1 MTSQEKEVK
10 LVERLP
16 KKICTT
22 VIIKIYS
29 NFHSNEYAFL
39 PNWQWAMAEIDCE
52 TAECGFMQVI
62 WIHVL
67 SIQHKL
73 KWKFGSY
80 PIYVILDNSGLKVD
94 LTLVNEML
102 KCKDV

>member
-1 MTSQEKEVK
+1 
-10 LVERLP
+10 
-16 KKICTT
+16 
-22 VIIKIYS
+22 
-29 NFHSNEYAFL
+29 
-39 PNWQWAMAEIDCE
+39 MAEIDCE

-102 KCKDV
+102 KCKDVWDDILKLFHVLHNLLSSPMGGKVL